1 MKKVIILGS
10 TGSIGTQTLDVIS
23 SRTDQFRVVGLAAGG
38 SQLELLARQTVD
50 FHVPVVAL
58 PREELAE
65 EFRATLHRHAS
76 SSGVRLHEV
85 EVLAGPGAS
94 AELAGRPAD
103 TVCNAIT
110 GAAGLLATMA
120 TLEAGTTLALSL
132 IHI

>member
-76 SSGVRLHEV
+76 SSGVRLHEAV
-85 EVLAGPGAS
+85 SYTHL
-94 AELAGRPAD
+94 
-103 TVCNAIT
+103 
-110 GAAGLLATMA
+110 
-120 TLEAGTTLALSL
+120 
-132 IHI
+132 